1 MMEMG
6 ADRILFSVDYPF
18 VMNKPGT
25 DWLNDLQIATE
36 DKHKIMSGN
45 VRRLLRMQSCTVGV
59 GSAHAP
65 AIGVDERGAV
75 FLG

>member
-6 ADRILFSVDYPF
+6 ADRTLFSVDYPF

-45 VRRLLRMQSCTVGV
+45 VRRLLRM
-59 GSAHAP
+59 
-65 AIGVDERGAV
+65 
-75 FLG
+75 